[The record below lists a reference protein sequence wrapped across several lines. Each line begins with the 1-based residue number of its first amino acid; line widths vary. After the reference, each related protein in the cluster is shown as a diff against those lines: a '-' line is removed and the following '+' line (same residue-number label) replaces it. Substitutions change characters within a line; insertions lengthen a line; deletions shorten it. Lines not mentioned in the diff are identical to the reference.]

1 MIIFIVPYR
10 NREGELQVFLS
21 HMRYLLEDISDEDYR
36 IYIIHQDDERPFNR
50 GAMRNIGFLMG
61 KKEFPTTY
69 KEIDY
74 VFHDLD
80 NLIAI
85 KNSVEFTTNENEV
98 NHIFGNYK
106 NINIGGIFVMKGC
119 DYEKVNGYPNF
130 WGWGHEDNC
139 LGLRIREKGLNCL
152 RKYFH
157 YYDKRI
163 IHLNNVPYLPALRKV
178 TNSINEDIFTQR
190 AKRGGQ
196 SINDGIHSIRDLK
209 TNKKHIF
216 KNIIQWNVTDFK
228 VFLSADAYKK
238 KEIWILSHDFST
250 WLQENKHKFRP

>member
-98 NHIFGNYK
+98 NHIFGNYE
-106 NINIGGIFVMKGC
+106 NINIGGIFC
-119 DYEKVNGYPNF
+119 YEGM
-130 WGWGHEDNC
+130 
-139 LGLRIREKGLNCL
+139 
-152 RKYFH
+152 
-157 YYDKRI
+157 
-163 IHLNNVPYLPALRKV
+163 
-178 TNSINEDIFTQR
+178 
-190 AKRGGQ
+190 
-196 SINDGIHSIRDLK
+196 
-209 TNKKHIF
+209 
-216 KNIIQWNVTDFK
+216 
-228 VFLSADAYKK
+228 
-238 KEIWILSHDFST
+238 
-250 WLQENKHKFRP
+250 